1 MNEKDS
7 GKWQRAKGVMPRIKE
22 LVHEADGRLKFWKM
36 ITPRRT
42 SEEAEN
48 KVYRSTLKGE
58 VICSV
63 NEKGELVDLPLLLSP
78 IRMKALPSS
87 LRRYIQ

>member
-7 GKWQRAKGVMPRIKE
+7 EKWQRAKGVMPRIKE

-48 KVYRSTLKGE
+48 KVYRLLLKGE
-58 VICSV
+58 VICS
-63 NEKGELVDLPLLLSP
+63 ELVEGHGEYAKKWSASCGRDV
-78 IRMKALPSS
+78 
-87 LRRYIQ
+87 

>member
-7 GKWQRAKGVMPRIKE
+7 RKWQRAKGVMPRIKE

-48 KVYRSTLKGE
+48 KVYRSALKGE

-63 NEKGELVDLPLLLSP
+63 NEKGELVEGHGEYAKKWSASCGRDV
-78 IRMKALPSS
+78 
-87 LRRYIQ
+87 